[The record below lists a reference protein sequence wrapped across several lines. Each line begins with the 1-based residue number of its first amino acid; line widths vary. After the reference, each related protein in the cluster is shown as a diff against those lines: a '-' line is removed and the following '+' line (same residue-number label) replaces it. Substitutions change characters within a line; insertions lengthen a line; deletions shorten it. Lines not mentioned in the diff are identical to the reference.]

1 MLRTPSL
8 LFLFLSFHLL
18 PFQRYIEGEGYSVG
32 SGKAVWIGLN
42 DIDKESTCNSGRADL
57 KGFVYP
63 VRQLGEWGLFFSFF
77 PAVDRFRTS
86 PKT

>member
-1 MLRTPSL
+1 MSS
-8 LFLFLSFHLL
+8 FYFSFHLL

-63 VRQLGEWGLFFSFF
+63 VRQLGEWGLFFFFFPSFF
-77 PAVDRFRTS
+77 FFFFGSRPF
-86 PKT
+86 